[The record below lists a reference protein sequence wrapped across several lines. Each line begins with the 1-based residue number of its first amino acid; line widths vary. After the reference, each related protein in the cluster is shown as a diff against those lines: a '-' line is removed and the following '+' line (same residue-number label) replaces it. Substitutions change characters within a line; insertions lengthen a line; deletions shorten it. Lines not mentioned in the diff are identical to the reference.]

1 MFITNNKMLV
11 YNIILVILIIGI
23 IWLVYNYNY
32 NKSNNSSSD
41 NLVGSMG
48 SVYPDVSSSDANS
61 FHDQTGQLN
70 KEGMPY
76 INDLLPQTTNTEWSQ
91 FNPNLTG
98 EIDNINKYKSG
109 FLRGIDSVGSSM
121 RNANQQIRS
130 EPPNPIVPT
139 GPWNQSTIQP
149 DFVRIPLEI
158 GIGTQ

>member
-1 MFITNNKMLV
+1 MLV

-61 FHDQTGQLN
+61 FHDQPSSSPKELN
-70 KEGMPY
+70 KQGMPY

-139 GPWNQSTIQP
+139 GPWNMSTIQP